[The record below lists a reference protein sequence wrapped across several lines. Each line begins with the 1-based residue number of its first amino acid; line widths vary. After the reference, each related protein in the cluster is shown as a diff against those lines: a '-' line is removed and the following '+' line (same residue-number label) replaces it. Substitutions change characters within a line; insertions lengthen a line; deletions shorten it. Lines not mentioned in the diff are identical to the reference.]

1 MARKTASRQF
11 SPARTRSATGPRL
24 ETPAPGPVD
33 PGTWVISPSSSES
46 VSGMPGFLEDRVV
59 QIGPDDL
66 LELRV
71 HALGRLQ
78 IVGAIDLDDGLAA
91 SLVMLGR
98 LVALGG
104 DGGAPVPGQVD
115 AGVADRLLR
124 VGGQRVELGLARH
137 HDADVVDLIG

>member
-1 MARKTASRQF
+1 MARKIASIPF
-11 SPARTRSATGPRL
+11 STARTRSATGPRL
-24 ETPAPGPVD
+24 NTPAPGSVG
-33 PGTWVISPSSSES
+33 PGTWVISPSASSES
-46 VSGMPGFLEDRVV
+46 VSGMPGYLEDRVV
-59 QIGPDDL
+59 EIGADDL

-115 AGVADRLLR
+115 AG
-124 VGGQRVELGLARH
+124 
-137 HDADVVDLIG
+137 